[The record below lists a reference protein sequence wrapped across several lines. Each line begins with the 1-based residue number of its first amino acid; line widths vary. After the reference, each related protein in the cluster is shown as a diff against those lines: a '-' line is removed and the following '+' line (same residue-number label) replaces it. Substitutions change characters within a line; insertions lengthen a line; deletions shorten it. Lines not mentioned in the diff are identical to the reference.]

1 MYLKS
6 EQDQETVR
14 QIWQGIN
21 IEEDAWDQVSNV
33 VGETELAAYFVA

>member
-14 QIWQGIN
+14 QIRQGIMRKML
-21 IEEDAWDQVSNV
+21 
-33 VGETELAAYFVA
+33 ETRFQMWLEKQELAAYFVA